1 MHKKII
7 IIIII
12 IIIIV
17 VVVVVV
23 NKYSYV
29 TYIEVK
35 LYIIPLIKSFTNT
48 LFKEIVFYTQASM
61 FRR

>member
-7 IIIII
+7 IV
-12 IIIIV
+12 IIV
-17 VVVVVV
+17 L

-29 TYIEVK
+29 TFIEVN

-48 LFKEIVFYTQASM
+48 LFKEIVFYAQAS
-61 FRR
+61 

>member
-1 MHKKII
+1 MHKK

-48 LFKEIVFYTQASM
+48 LFNEIVFYA
-61 FRR
+61 

>member
-1 MHKKII
+1 MHKK
-7 IIIII
+7 IIII

-48 LFKEIVFYTQASM
+48 LFNEIVFYAKLLC
-61 FRR
+61 FGDNIF

>member
-1 MHKKII
+1 MHKK

-48 LFKEIVFYTQASM
+48 LFKEIVFYAQASM
-61 FRR
+61 FRQ

>member
-7 IIIII
+7 IIII
-12 IIIIV
+12 V
-17 VVVVVV
+17 VVIV